1 MEILTVRDL
10 SFKYSLG
17 REDAVSGISF
27 GVEEGAF
34 VAVCGPTGCG
44 KSTLLRMLK
53 KELIPMG
60 DMRGEVLLDGVP
72 LSEIDVRTSASAVG
86 FVMQR
91 PEHQIVTDKVWH
103 ELAFGLEN
111 LGMPQDVIRRRV
123 SEIAAY
129 FDIEDWFEKDVSEL
143 SGGQKQLLNLASI
156 MVMQPRL
163 LILDEPTSQLDP
175 IAASDFIATVR
186 KLNTD
191 MGLTVIMVEH
201 RLQEVIPAASRL
213 LVMDKGRLLHY
224 GPTRQVCEEVSD
236 RPDLLAAMPSTVR
249 LFKIMDGEGECPL
262 TISEGRRWAESFG
275 NDVQPDF
282 AQMDEQ
288 GGAPDGKQETGA
300 ADRKHGGDT
309 NSGASVESV
318 PDSDVPAMEFDDVW
332 FRYGRDLHDVL
343 RGTTLSVKQ
352 GEIFCILG
360 GNGSGKTTCLGA
372 AAGLNK
378 PYSGT
383 VKVFGKNVR
392 DYRNQSLYRN
402 CLTMLPQD
410 VQTIFLKN
418 TVREELKDAGES
430 AGKLPYDIDSLMDKH
445 PYDLSGGEQQ
455 LVALAKV
462 LASEPKLLLLDE
474 PTKGID
480 TYSSERIS
488 GILKDLRDSGMTI
501 VIVTHDVE
509 FAARTADRCAM
520 FFRGEVTSV
529 DEPRAFFSENNF
541 YTTAVNRMT
550 RGLFKGCVTLED
562 AVYAL
567 RLQKQPAGKD
577 G

>member
-27 GVEEGAF
+27 GVEEGSF

-60 DMRGEVLLDGVP
+60 DIRGEVLLDGVP

-129 FDIEDWFEKDVSEL
+129 FDIEDWFEKDVAEL

-201 RLQEVIPAASRL
+201 RLQEVIPAANRL
-213 LVMDKGRLLHY
+213 LVMDRGRLLHY

-249 LFKIMDGEGECPL
+249 LFKTMGGEGECPL

-275 NDVQPDF
+275 HDVQPDF
-282 AQMDEQ
+282 AELDKQ
-288 GGAPDGKQETGA
+288 QETGA
-300 ADRKHGGDT
+300 ADKKPESGGPAE
-309 NSGASVESV
+309 N
-318 PDSDVPAMEFDDVW
+318 DVPAMEFDDVW
-332 FRYGRDLHDVL
+332 FRYGRYLHDVL

-430 AGKLPYDIDSLMDKH
+430 AKKLPYDIDSLMDKH

-488 GILKDLRDSGMTI
+488 GILKDLRDGGMTI

-567 RLQKQPAGKD
+567 GLQKQQ
-577 G
+577 